1 VAVIVLAA
9 LAGAALAGGLALLVR
24 ELTRREPAPGTP
36 AWRMP
41 GAAGRRTRTAGLGGR
56 DQPAS
61 GVQRRLLVAVP
72 AALAVLATTRW
83 PVAGLAAAAAV
94 LFLPRITLA
103 GGERQRTELLEGL
116 EQWIRRLADMLT
128 ASRGLEDAI
137 GVSARTAPPAVA
149 GPVTALAA
157 RIGSPA
163 GAEAAL
169 RAFAAQIDDPAG
181 DRIAAALIIATG
193 RRGGAASDVLR
204 TLARLLSRD
213 VAARREIE
221 AERAQHRATVRWITV
236 FLAGFTVFA
245 VLNRAYSAPFG
256 TLAGQLTLAAVAVL
270 YAAGLTWLHRL
281 GTSSAPGRFLDEPA
295 AAGAGSARQAHATG
309 RLR

>member
-1 VAVIVLAA
+1 MIVLAA
-9 LAGAALAGGLALLVR
+9 LAGAAVAAGLALLAL
-24 ELTRREPAPGTP
+24 ELTRREPAAGTP
-36 AWRMP
+36 PRLMP
-41 GAAGRRTRTAGLGGR
+41 GAAGRGARSAGLAVQQQQGG
-56 DQPAS
+56 
-61 GVQRRLLVAVP
+61 GLQRRLLLAGP
-72 AALAVLATTRW
+72 AALAVLAITRW

-94 LFLPRITLA
+94 VFLPRITLA

-137 GVSARTAPPAVA
+137 GVSARSAPPAVA
-149 GPVTALAA
+149 APVTALAA

-163 GAEAAL
+163 GPEAAL
-169 RAFAAQIDDPAG
+169 RAFAAQVDDPAG

-193 RRGGAASDVLR
+193 QRGGAASDVLR
-204 TLARLLSRD
+204 ALAGLLSRD

-236 FLAGFTVFA
+236 FVAGFSVFA

-256 TLAGQLTLAAVAVL
+256 TVAGQLALAGVAVL
-270 YAAGLTWLHRL
+270 YAAGLSWLHRL
-281 GTSSAPGRFLDEPA
+281 GAISAPGRFLGKDGEFA
-295 AAGAGSARQAHATG
+295 NSDGHFGGTSEAGVR
-309 RLR
+309 R